1 MHTDKNNTYDAA
13 SDLFEPKSQR
23 NTYNIMYKRKFC
35 SFASYKHHDITDDT
49 YRNNNGACLVAHVQ
63 NNLTNTAIYY
73 TSVVE
78 PKQNMF
84 SNSAVH

>member
-49 YRNNNGACLVAHVQ
+49 CLVAHAQ
-63 NNLTNTAIYY
+63 NHLTNTAIYY

-78 PKQNMF
+78 PKQNIF
-84 SNSAVH
+84 SDSAVH